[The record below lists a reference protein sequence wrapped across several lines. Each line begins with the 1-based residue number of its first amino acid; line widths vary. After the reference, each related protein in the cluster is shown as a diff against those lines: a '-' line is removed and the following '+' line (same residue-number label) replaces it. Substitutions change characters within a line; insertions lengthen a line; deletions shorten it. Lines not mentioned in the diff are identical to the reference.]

1 MTTLPA
7 FGLTMNQATP
17 ARCAPPSGLIAVSSA
32 PHNLP
37 FAYITCCM
45 RVSFESGVEITSL
58 CAGSLPNKSRQQP
71 TAPLNSGVVVS
82 LIQYPCGVS
91 TVAGVPEPGCCCLG
105 GIAYWFTPSTLLLRL
120 MEGEALFSEEVL
132 ANVQT
137 ISWDDVWVPPKPVS
151 NWVPGDCAGQTVK
164 PGCVEPAS
172 LGTFT
177 MPDVSMC
184 TNVTWAA
191 FAASC
196 ALEKA

>member
-1 MTTLPA
+1 MTTLPT
-7 FGLTMNQATP
+7 FGLTMNQAMP
-17 ARCAPPSGLIAVSSA
+17 ARWAPPSGLTTVSSE
-32 PHNLP
+32 PHKLP

-45 RVSFESGVEITSL
+45 RVSFESGVEITSS

-71 TAPLNSGVVVS
+71 TLPLNSTVVVL

-91 TVAGVPEPGCCCLG
+91 IVAGVPEPGCCCLG
-105 GIAYWFTPSTLLLRL
+105 GIAYWLTPKPATGCVASSAALEL
-120 MEGEALFSEEVL
+120 MKNS
-132 ANVQT
+132 
-137 ISWDDVWVPPKPVS
+137 VPPLPAS